1 MSDFATSFNPAT
13 LPLGPANARIQQLLD
28 ASPVGVETPEDM
40 SKAARDFES
49 VLLNQLMQEMSRT
62 IPESGLVNSGTSKQI
77 QSMFWSF
84 LAEEVADNGGMGLW
98 RDIQKYVTGP
108 EQASP
113 PAPTVETKL

>member
-1 MSDFATSFNPAT
+1 MSDFPISFNPTT
-13 LPLGPANARIQQLLD
+13 LPMGPGDAGIQRLLD
-28 ASPVGVETPEDM
+28 AGPAGVEAPEDM
-40 SKAARDFES
+40 VQAAKDFES

-62 IPESGLVNSGTSKQI
+62 IPESGLVNSGPSKQI

-84 LAEEVADNGGMGLW
+84 LAEEVADNGGIGLW

-113 PAPTVETKL
+113 PASTVEQEL

>member
-1 MSDFATSFNPAT
+1 MSDFSTSFNPAT
-13 LPLGPANARIQQLLD
+13 LPMGPLD
-28 ASPVGVETPEDM
+28 SKIEQVLKTGVVSAEGAGAKEQ
-40 SKAARDFES
+40 AAKDFES

-108 EQASP
+108 EQTNP
-113 PAPTVETKL
+113 PESTVEQKL